1 MSAHYAAGR
10 QGWQAGAAAILCGS
24 RTLQD
29 VIIVGGGPTGFITAL
44 GLARAGVRVSVIEA
58 EPKIVDSPR
67 AAVYHW
73 SVVAGLEKLGIR
85 EEVER
90 TGFPKQ
96 DYTYLVHKTGE
107 RIDFSLDV
115 LNGLT
120 PYPYNLHLGQH
131 RLADIA
137 LRRLAG
143 HAHTS
148 VHFNTRLTGLS
159 QDDDG
164 VTLRVHTPRGAE
176 EMRARWVIGAD
187 GAGSTVR
194 RQLGLEF
201 DGMTWPERFV
211 ATNLYFD
218 FERYHYA
225 RATFLIDEV
234 HGAVIAKIDNE
245 GLWRCTYMED
255 AALSEVFLMERLKA
269 VYAAIVPGADYAI
282 ERATPYRMHQRSAAH
297 YRVGRVALVGDAAHV
312 TNPTGGLGLTSGLFD
327 SFALYPAL
335 AAVIVDGADA
345 SALDRYSESRREI
358 FLQRVSPQATANK
371 RLIYHANGGGA
382 QLEEAL
388 VALRRL
394 RTDREFV
401 LRRLMFL
408 KSLETPDQC

>member
-1 MSAHYAAGR
+1 MRPGVKGGKLASER
-10 QGWQAGAAAILCGS
+10 KLFRRS
-24 RTLQD
+24 RSLQD

-73 SVVAGLEKLGIR
+73 SVVEGLEKLGIR
-85 EEVER
+85 EEVEK

-143 HAHTS
+143 YAHTS

-159 QDDDG
+159 QDADG
-164 VTLRVHTPRGAE
+164 VTLQVATPGGTEAL
-176 EMRARWVIGAD
+176 RAKWVIGAD

-194 RQLGLEF
+194 RQLCLEF

-225 RATFLIDEV
+225 RATFLIDDV
-234 HGAVIAKIDNE
+234 HGAVIAKIDND

-255 AALSEVFLMERLKA
+255 AALSEELLMERLKT
-269 VYAAIVPGADYAI
+269 VYAAIVPGADYSI
-282 ERATPYRMHQRSAAH
+282 ERATPYRMHQRSAPR
-297 YRVGRVALVGDAAHV
+297 YRVGRVVLVGDAAHV

-335 AAVIVDGADA
+335 AAVIVDGAEV
-345 SALDRYSESRREI
+345 SVLDRYAASRREI
-358 FLQRVSPQATANK
+358 FLNLVSPQAIANK

-388 VALRRL
+388 VGLRRL

-408 KSLETPDQC
+408 KSLETPATEC

>member
-1 MSAHYAAGR
+1 
-10 QGWQAGAAAILCGS
+10 
-24 RTLQD
+24 LQD
-29 VIIVGGGPTGFITAL
+29 VIVVGGGPTGFITAL
-44 GLARAGVRVSVIEA
+44 GLARAGIRVTVIEA

-85 EEVER
+85 AEVEKA
-90 TGFPKQ
+90 GFAKQ
-96 DYTYLVHKTGE
+96 DYTYLVHKSGE
-107 RIDFSLDV
+107 RINFSLDV
-115 LNGLT
+115 LNGHT

-137 LRRLAG
+137 LRRLTG
-143 HAHTS
+143 YSHSS

-159 QDDDG
+159 QDADG
-164 VTLRVHTPRGAE
+164 VTLQVQTPGGTE
-176 EMRARWVIGAD
+176 EMRAKWVIGAD

-194 RQLGLEF
+194 RQSGLDF

-218 FERYHYA
+218 FERYHYS

-234 HGAVIAKIDNE
+234 YGAVIAKIDNE

-255 AALSEVFLMERLKA
+255 AALSEELLMERLKH
-269 VYAAIVPGADYAI
+269 VYAAIVPGADYSI
-282 ERATPYRMHQRSAAH
+282 ERATPYRMHQRSAAR
-297 YRVGRVALVGDAAHV
+297 YRIGRVALVGDAAHV

-327 SFALYPAL
+327 SFALYPAM
-335 AAVIVDGADA
+335 AAVIADGADE
-345 SALDRYSESRREI
+345 SVLDRYAASRREI
-358 FLQRVSPQATANK
+358 FLNLVSPQAIANK

-382 QLEEAL
+382 HLEEAL
-388 VALRRL
+388 VSLRRL
-394 RTDREFV
+394 RTDPEFV

-408 KSLETPDQC
+408 QSLESPATGPGSIP